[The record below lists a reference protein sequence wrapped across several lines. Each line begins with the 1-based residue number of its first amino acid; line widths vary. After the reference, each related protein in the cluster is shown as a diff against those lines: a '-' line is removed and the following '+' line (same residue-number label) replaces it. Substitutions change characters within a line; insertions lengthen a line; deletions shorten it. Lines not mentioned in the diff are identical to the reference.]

1 VKVTLASLDLFWLV
15 NQGRILQSQGLLDHF
30 FTTRVRPE
38 IEGIDAD
45 LGTSCYPL
53 HYALRILQR
62 WPQWVGS
69 NHFYLLLCQAF
80 DYWLRPKFSRKTD
93 LLAILSG
100 VGLESFRMARRACI
114 LTVVEC
120 GSTHTDFQHE
130 IVLAER
136 RRNGL
141 QTPLFPPDYRDR
153 VRTEFEEADFIQ
165 IPSRFVGKT
174 FTDRG
179 VPPEKLLYALYG
191 VDVEKFTPRSRPTGD
206 EPFRIICPSGVNL
219 RKGARVLVGAWRKLG
234 WAEAELHWIGVPSA
248 ETAHLFRDLP
258 DSVRL
263 HSWMNHEDLAALYR
277 QCDVFVLPSFEEGF
291 ARVML
296 EAAASGLPLI
306 VTANTGVEDF
316 FTADAPEGWLIPV
329 GDTDALCDVLLQARA
344 DRDATFQLGQRAA
357 LRARDFSW
365 EAYGRKVIANYAR
378 ILGWQTAD
386 LVCAR

>member
-1 VKVTLASLDLFWLV
+1 VKVTLASLDLFHLI
-15 NQGRILQSQGLLDHF
+15 NQGRLLQSQGYLDHF
-30 FTTRVRPE
+30 FATRIRPK
-38 IEGIDAD
+38 IEGIAAE

-62 WPQWVGS
+62 WPHWVGS
-69 NHFYLLLCQAF
+69 NHFYLQLCRAF
-80 DYWLRPKFSRKTD
+80 DLWLRPKFSRKTD
-93 LLAILSG
+93 LLTILSG
-100 VGLESFRMARRACI
+100 VGLESFRAARRAGVP
-114 LTVVEC
+114 TVVEC

-141 QTPLFPPDYRDR
+141 REPLFPPGYRDR

-179 VPPEKLLYALYG
+179 VPPEKLLFALYG
-191 VDVEKFTPRSRPTGD
+191 VDTGKFTPRSSPSGN
-206 EPFRIICPSGVNL
+206 EPFRAICPSGVNL
-219 RKGARVLVGAWRKLG
+219 RKGARILVEAWRKLG
-234 WAEAELHWIGVPSA
+234 WPGAELYWIGAPSA

-258 DSVRL
+258 DSVHL
-263 HSWMNHEDLAALYR
+263 HPWMNHEDLAALYR
-277 QCDVFVLPSFEEGF
+277 RCDVFVLPSFEEGF

-306 VTANTGVEDF
+306 VTPNTGAEDF
-316 FTADAPEGWLIPV
+316 FTGEVPQGWLIPAGNV
-329 GDTDALCDVLLQARA
+329 DALCVVLLQARA
-344 DRDATFQLGQRAA
+344 DRAATFQLGQRAA
-357 LRARDFSW
+357 LRAREFSW

-378 ILGWQTAD
+378 ILGQPDGKSPA
-386 LVCAR
+386 